1 MAVLLLFCFFFTTT
15 EFVLCFWFS
24 CSQSGRLLLL
34 LLLLYKTFCTLG
46 WKLFCSFQA
55 WFVERKICIF
65 DIVFVCVGASSLVLF
80 AVFVAIYCYL
90 CTVLVVFKLS
100 SSIIHRLRI
109 NVLRCIWLGCLLQV
123 KKREREKQE
132 VRERSD
138 NNIQIRN
145 GKVKTP
151 PKHMCVCVCVCT
163 QCCKALLLLL

>member
-1 MAVLLLFCFFFTTT
+1 MEGCYFCCCCCTKRFVLLAGSF
-15 EFVLCFWFS
+15 FVLFKRGLSKEKF
-24 CSQSGRLLLL
+24 
-34 LLLLYKTFCTLG
+34 
-46 WKLFCSFQA
+46 
-55 WFVERKICIF
+55 CIF
-65 DIVFVCVGASSLVLF
+65 VIVFVCVGASSLVLF

-138 NNIQIRN
+138 NIFKLETAKSKRHQNIC
-145 GKVKTP
+145 
-151 PKHMCVCVCVCT
+151 MCVCT